1 MNFQNIIQNILTNPI
16 FIIMM
21 IGGFSALGRGIKAA
35 QEKKAQK
42 KQLQQ
47 LRESQRDSLRTG
59 QRPDAAKAAS
69 ADIAE
74 PSPATWDQKQEL
86 RRQRIEKL
94 RQQRI
99 DQLNKI
105 RQKRS
110 ASQASSSPTNQSQS
124 QSQRQTQ
131 NKPKPIQQTSQ
142 QSRQPAQ
149 QSQRYSQ
156 QAQSTSRTPQQPI
169 LQQTTPAPRRRSRPT
184 VLPAAIKSSPAARST
199 SQSAF
204 GLGNTLDNDSTIK
217 SGSIA
222 NNSTNTLG
230 SRAFLTKNL
239 RQAILAKE
247 ILSPPIAMRAPDADA
262 TTIQ

>member
-1 MNFQNIIQNILTNPI
+1 MNFQSIIQNILTNPI

-110 ASQASSSPTNQSQS
+110 ASQASSSPTNQP

-131 NKPKPIQQTSQ
+131 NKPKPLQQTNQ

-156 QAQSTSRTPQQPI
+156 QAQPTSRTPQQPI

-199 SQSAF
+199 TQSAF
-204 GLGNTLDNDSTIK
+204 GLGKTLDNDSTIK

-222 NNSTNTLG
+222 NNSPNTLG